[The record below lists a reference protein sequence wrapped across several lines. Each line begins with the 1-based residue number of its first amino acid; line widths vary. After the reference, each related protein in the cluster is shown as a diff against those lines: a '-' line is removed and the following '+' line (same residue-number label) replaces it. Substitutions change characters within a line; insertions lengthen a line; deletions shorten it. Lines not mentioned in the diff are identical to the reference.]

1 MVHSNLKTQSLYLHT
16 TSGEGLPSRCG
27 WAGSEFT
34 VTGAGEATTTA
45 TITSVVAW
53 GALAAHNVIA
63 MPKIDGVA
71 NVSFERVSSSSRFV
85 PKYVVKC
92 IFSSERA
99 SERGASWKMNSGS
112 PRAFGVGLRGEARG
126 LKIDID

>member
-1 MVHSNLKTQSLYLHT
+1 MPRAAPDRAELEEDDIDFDDLRIRKPPPQ
-16 TSGEGLPSRCG
+16 
-27 WAGSEFT
+27 W
-34 VTGAGEATTTA
+34 TTTA

-99 SERGASWKMNSGS
+99 SERGASWKMNSES

>member
-1 MVHSNLKTQSLYLHT
+1 MPRAAPDRAELEEDDIDFDDLRIRKPPPQ
-16 TSGEGLPSRCG
+16 
-27 WAGSEFT
+27 W
-34 VTGAGEATTTA
+34 TTTA

-99 SERGASWKMNSGS
+99 SERVASWKMNSDP